1 VWLDSFTF
9 APELNIKTFN
19 IMKKIILSI
28 VAMMT
33 VVCGMAQSNDKS
45 EHRQPM
51 TVDQITAKMVTDLG
65 LNDAQAAK
73 VKTLNNSYAS
83 LFQGPGMNGGR
94 PPKMD
99 KGNSGSTGERPEM
112 TDEQKQKMQTEM
124 AQRQTKQ
131 KEYEASLKEI
141 LTADQYAS
149 YQKTKPQHGGHHG
162 KPMEENKQQ

>member
-1 VWLDSFTF
+1 
-9 APELNIKTFN
+9 
-19 IMKKIILSI
+19 MKKIILSI

-65 LNDAQAAK
+65 LNDAGSKGEDIEQFLC
-73 VKTLNNSYAS
+73 VS
-83 LFQGPGMNGGR
+83 FQGPGMNGGR

-124 AQRQTKQ
+124 AQRQTRKNT
-131 KEYEASLKEI
+131 EASLKRFSP
-141 LTADQYAS
+141 LTSMPATRRRNLSMVVITGEAN
-149 YQKTKPQHGGHHG
+149 
-162 KPMEENKQQ
+162 EEKQTNNR